1 MNVKKLLGV
10 VAEKLPLLLGAITD
24 KVHTAFSAIAG
35 GITLQKRLYTTA
47 IGILTLCG
55 VLAVVLLAT
64 AKPAPPPETPEVKVS
79 GLVGV
84 SLAGPQD
91 NTLSRQLTAALEAA
105 GFSVNLLCADGD
117 PATQKGQLQTLLGAD
132 IQCLILEPVDALSLL
147 DILEQ
152 AKEKGLP
159 VIACDEMLMDTDW
172 VWGYVGFD
180 YYTLGKWMAQRVV
193 QAKGLDEAD
202 AKSQSMELFMGAPE
216 KRSSFLL
223 YEGAMEVFTPYL
235 RSGKL
240 TVPSGR
246 TSFEDTCT
254 GGTTADARSACET
267 RLESKSSLGICFAAS
282 DDIATGCRQALD
294 AYGYTEKDWPTLI
307 GQGGGNAQA
316 VKDGYQLA
324 TYEKL
329 PGALAQGCAEAA
341 ELAVT
346 GKPLPDATTL
356 NNHIFD
362 VPAKLLPTSPVEN

>member
-1 MNVKKLLGV
+1 MNFKKLLGV
-10 VAEKLPLLLGAITD
+10 MVEKLQLLLGALTD

-35 GITLQKRLYTTA
+35 GMTLQKGLYATA

-55 VLAVVLLAT
+55 ILAVVLLAT
-64 AKPAPPPETPEVKVS
+64 PKPAPPPETPEVKVS
-79 GLVGV
+79 GLVAV

-91 NTLSRQLTAALEAA
+91 NTLSRQLTAALEEA
-105 GFSVNLLCADGD
+105 GFSVSLLCADGD
-117 PATQKGQLQTLLGAD
+117 PSTQKGQLQTLLGAD

-147 DILEQ
+147 DILQQ
-152 AKEKGLP
+152 AKETGVP

-180 YYTLGKWMAQRVV
+180 YYTLGKLMAQRVV
-193 QAKGLDEAD
+193 QAKGLDAAD
-202 AKSQSMELFMGAPE
+202 AKSQSIELFMGAPE

-254 GGTTADARSACET
+254 AGTTADARSACET
-267 RLESKSSLGICFAAS
+267 RLESTSLGICFAAS
-282 DDIATGCRQALD
+282 DDIATGCNQALD
-294 AYGYTEKDWPTLI
+294 SYGYTEKNWPVLI

-329 PGALAQGCAEAA
+329 PEALAQGCAEAA

-346 GKPLPDATTL
+346 GNPLPDATTL

-362 VPAKLLPTSPVEN
+362 VPAMLLPTSLVEN